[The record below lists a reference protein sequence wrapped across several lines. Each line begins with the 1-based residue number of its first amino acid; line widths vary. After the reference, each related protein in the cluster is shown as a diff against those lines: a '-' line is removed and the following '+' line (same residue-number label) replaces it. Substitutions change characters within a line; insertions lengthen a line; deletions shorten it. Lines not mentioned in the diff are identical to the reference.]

1 MSSVLSDI
9 KKDYIISLLK
19 TGKREDGRGLDDM
32 RNLKIELGIANKANG
47 SCFVQIG
54 DTKVI
59 AGVQCEIGAPFPDT
73 PNQGVFTTN
82 AELIPMASPDFE
94 AGPPREDAIELARI
108 VDRGIRES
116 GAVDFQKL
124 VIKEGELVRVL
135 FVDLHIMDYNGNLF
149 DACGIAAIA
158 ALHST
163 KMPALDEECNK
174 IEGELVSL
182 PMKKIPIPCTYVK
195 IADSI
200 LYDPSIEEEA
210 VMDSRITVTT
220 EDSGKI
226 SAMQKGDVGS
236 FKKEEILDIV
246 RRSKVKGDE
255 IRSLLKEKFSEMR

>member
-9 KKDYIISLLK
+9 KKEYMISLLK
-19 TGKREDGRGLDDM
+19 NGKREDGRGLNDM
-32 RNLKIELGIANKANG
+32 RDLKVDLGIVNKAEG

-59 AGVQCEIGAPFPDT
+59 AGVKCETGAPFSDT

-116 GAVDFQKL
+116 GAIDFQKL

-135 FVDLHIMDYNGNLF
+135 FVDIHIMDYNGNLF
-149 DACGIAAIA
+149 DAAGIAAIG
-158 ALHST
+158 ALYNT
-163 KMPALDEECNK
+163 KMAVLDEEGK
-174 IEGELVSL
+174 KTEELMPL
-182 PMKKIPIPCTYVK
+182 PMKKIPVPCTYAK

-200 LYDPSIEEEA
+200 LYDPSMEEES
-210 VMDSRITVTT
+210 VMDSRITATT
-220 EDSGKI
+220 EDSGRI

-246 RRSKVKGDE
+246 RRSKVRGDE
-255 IRSLLKEKFSEMR
+255 VRALLKEKFSEMR

>member
-9 KKDYIISLLK
+9 KKDYMISLLK
-19 TGKREDGRGLDDM
+19 SGKREDGRSLDDM
-32 RNLKIELGIANKANG
+32 RNFKIEIGLIDKAEG
-47 SCFVQIG
+47 SCFVQMG
-54 DTKVI
+54 ETKVI
-59 AGVQCEIGAPFPDT
+59 AGVKCEIGEPFPDT

-94 AGPPREDAIELARI
+94 AGPPREDSIELARI

-116 GAVDFQKL
+116 GAVDFENL

-135 FVDLHIMDYNGNLF
+135 FVDLHILDYNGNLF

-158 ALHST
+158 ALYNT
-163 KMPALDEECNK
+163 KMPALDDEGKK
-174 IEGELVSL
+174 IEGKFVPL
-182 PMKKIPIPCTYVK
+182 PMKKIPVPCTYAK

-200 LYDPSIEEEA
+200 LYDPSFEEES

-220 EDSGKI
+220 EDSGRI

-246 RRSKVKGDE
+246 RRSKAKGEE

>member
-1 MSSVLSDI
+1 MSSVLSEI
-9 KKDYIISLLK
+9 KKDYMKSLLK
-19 TGKREDGRGLDDM
+19 TGKREDGRGFDDM
-32 RNLKIELGIANKANG
+32 RALKIELGMANKAEG
-47 SCFVQIG
+47 SCFVQMG

-59 AGVQCEIGAPFPDT
+59 AGVKCETGAPFPDT

-82 AELIPMASPDFE
+82 TELIPMASPDFE
-94 AGPPREDAIELARI
+94 AGPPREDSIELARI

-116 GAVDFQKL
+116 GAIDFEKL

-135 FVDLHIMDYNGNLF
+135 FVDIHIMDHNGNLI
-149 DACGIAAIA
+149 DACGLAAIG
-158 ALHST
+158 ALYNT
-163 KMPALDEECNK
+163 KMPALDEEGMK
-174 IEGELVSL
+174 IEGEFVPL
-182 PMKKIPIPCTYVK
+182 PMKKIPIPCTFAK

-200 LYDPSIEEEA
+200 IYDPSLEEEN
-210 VMDSRITVTT
+210 VMDSRITATT
-220 EDSGKI
+220 EDNGNI